1 MNNIYMH
8 IHIHNFP
15 LFSFVTNFGE
25 WVRAPAR
32 RNEDFP
38 WPHLG
43 FLHEGKPKPYSHA
56 KWVQEFVWNEE
67 AFRYDVRGFWAVV
80 SPFFFG
86 KLLVV
91 VQYYLYVLPIL
102 FISCDF
108 VFPAG
113 LRPSWAI
120 SQYRLHHW
128 YRVWPVQVVIVFFQ
142 QGNVQVYPKSL
153 IFAGD
158 RRGCRLG

>member
-1 MNNIYMH
+1 MH

-32 RNEDFP
+32 RNEDSP
-38 WPHLG
+38 WPHLV
-43 FLHEGKPKPYSHA
+43 FLHEGKPKPYSHS

-67 AFRYDVRGFWAVV
+67 VFRYDGRGFWAVV
-80 SPFFFG
+80 SLFFFG
-86 KLLVV
+86 QLLVV
-91 VQYYLYVLPIL
+91 VQYYLYVLSIL

-113 LRPSWAI
+113 LRAPSFLKLGVCRDA
-120 SQYRLHHW
+120 
-128 YRVWPVQVVIVFFQ
+128 
-142 QGNVQVYPKSL
+142 GAMAEVYQARWRASL
-153 IFAGD
+153 LVN
-158 RRGCRLG
+158 RRCLASGYFY